1 MVVSDDHRTVL
12 LDVTLTTPLIME
24 PKGRITL
31 PTRLVNALKERS
43 LVWVPYKNHLR
54 AYLPSTWKESVV
66 TPLLAEDTWDEALT
80 EKHRRRLALADDIHV
95 DEHGR
100 CSLSPLLRQKA
111 GLARECVLV
120 SMLDR
125 LELWDAERWQ
135 AWVDLE

>member
-1 MVVSDDHRTVL
+1 M
-12 LDVTLTTPLIME
+12 LDVILNTPLIME

-31 PTRLVNALKERS
+31 PTKLVCELKERS

-54 AYLPSTWKESVV
+54 AYLPSAWKANVV

-100 CSLSPLLRQKA
+100 CSLTPLLRQMA
-111 GLARECVLV
+111 GLSRECHLV
-120 SMLDR
+120 SMMDR
-125 LELWDAERWQ
+125 LELWEAERW
-135 AWVDLE
+135 AEWVRGG